1 MVEDKNKVPQE
12 IVPEKKEVPKVED
25 RYELTEVVTQT
36 GIAVKDNDTEKIFT
50 QDDLLVEILN
60 KIDKLE
66 RAMA

>member
-1 MVEDKNKVPQE
+1 MVE
-12 IVPEKKEVPKVED
+12 EKKEVPKEVEENKKEKI

-66 RAMA
+66 RAIAW